1 MKNKLY
7 HHLGTLSMLWL
18 FFLLLSFN
26 ASAQDLTDA
35 QRLERCQNN
44 KNRLTELEKQS
55 AIVNAELRKIPEK
68 KEIDDA
74 RDNMIFIKKLET
86 DRIDNVKK
94 LSEKQKLLY
103 RKILSLYNF
112 DIGDC
117 YDNSSANFTSCIVGL
132 YTTIVQKIDKGSA
145 LLLQRPALVKQKQDI
160 DKQIASHRNN
170 IIALGCDKTSFNGNT
185 PNLAGTWKG
194 LNWVY
199 EITQNGTAFSWT
211 ITNDAAYNESAKG
224 NILDGNK
231 IKATW
236 TNKNGTDTG
245 TGNIITD
252 SNGKAIEIQW
262 LNGVVFTRK

>member
-1 MKNKLY
+1 MEKKLY
-7 HHLGTLSMLWL
+7 QHLGALSMLWL

-44 KNRLTELEKQS
+44 KNRLAELETQLRV
-55 AIVNAELRKIPEK
+55 IDAELSKTWSK
-68 KEIDDA
+68 KEIEDA
-74 RDNMIFIKKLET
+74 RENMVFVRSFGQKSRPEDVKKI
-86 DRIDNVKK
+86 DRIAA
-94 LSEKQKLLY
+94 
-103 RKILSLYNF
+103 IYNF
-112 DIGDC
+112 VVDGKGSSYLVQLENEIGK
-117 YDNSSANFTSCIVGL
+117 
-132 YTTIVQKIDKGSA
+132 KIDKAVSLQNKRPE
-145 LLLQRPALVKQKQDI
+145 LLNKKNEI

-170 IIALGCDKTSFNGNT
+170 IIALGCDKASFNGNT

-199 EITQNGTAFSWT
+199 EITQNGTAFSWK

-224 NILDGNK
+224 DILDGNK

>member
-7 HHLGTLSMLWL
+7 RHLGTLSMLWL

-74 RDNMIFIKKLET
+74 RDNMIFIKKLGS
-86 DRIDNVKK
+86 DYRIVNVEK

-185 PNLAGTWKG
+185 PNLNLSTFLQG
-194 LNWVY
+194 WVC
-199 EITQNGTAFSWT
+199 FH
-211 ITNDAAYNESAKG
+211 
-224 NILDGNK
+224 
-231 IKATW
+231 
-236 TNKNGTDTG
+236 
-245 TGNIITD
+245 
-252 SNGKAIEIQW
+252 
-262 LNGVVFTRK
+262 